1 MYFFFILA
9 ENIVITAAHCMYGAY
24 SVIMYMASHDII
36 HGNDAEVWRNSIYVL
51 TDGGINNNLRL
62 GSTPSVLP

>member
-1 MYFFFILA
+1 MPISYFILA

-36 HGNDAEVWRNSIYVL
+36 HGNDDEVSKNSIY
-51 TDGGINNNLRL
+51 
-62 GSTPSVLP
+62 